1 MEQAGETCYL
11 TASLLLLLEASTERA
26 FFVPVLRK
34 ICSSPHCY
42 FLKATN
48 MYQDKPVTMCAQ
60 IGLDRLAT
68 LTLRSSSSR
77 DVA

>member
-1 MEQAGETCYL
+1 MEQAGEPRYL
-11 TASLLLLLEASTERA
+11 TATLLLLLEASTERA

-42 FLKATN
+42 LLKATN
-48 MYQDKPVTMCAQ
+48 IYQDNPVTMCAQ
-60 IGLDRLAT
+60 IGLDSLAT